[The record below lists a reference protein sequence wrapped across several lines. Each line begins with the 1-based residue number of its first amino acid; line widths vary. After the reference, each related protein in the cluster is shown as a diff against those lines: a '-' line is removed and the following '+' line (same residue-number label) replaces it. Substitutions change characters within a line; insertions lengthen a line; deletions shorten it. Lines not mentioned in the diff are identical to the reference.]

1 MVDFAYPKNTGKIN
15 ISMGKKYVKKR
26 YMHTEIFII
35 YLKYFCRCD
44 GTFHCRD
51 LSDEVDCVEN
61 IFPRSM
67 FSCCDGIQMIIASKQ
82 CDGFSDCE
90 DGSDEF
96 YCNEGKT

>member
-1 MVDFAYPKNTGKIN
+1 MVDFAYPKNTGKMYN
-15 ISMGKKYVKKR
+15 YMGKKYIKN
-26 YMHTEIFII
+26 TEMWKHV
-35 YLKYFCRCD
+35 YHVLKICCRCD

-61 IFPRSM
+61 VFPRSM
-67 FSCCDGIQMIIASKQ
+67 FSCCDGIQMIIASQQ
-82 CDGFSDCE
+82 CDGYSDCE

>member
-1 MVDFAYPKNTGKIN
+1 MVDFAYPKNTGKSN
-15 ISMGKKYVKKR
+15 ISMGKKYVKNTDIL
-26 YMHTEIFII
+26 MHVYYISKIC
-35 YLKYFCRCD
+35 CRCD

-82 CDGFSDCE
+82 CDGYSDCE

>member
-1 MVDFAYPKNTGKIN
+1 MW
-15 ISMGKKYVKKR
+15 
-26 YMHTEIFII
+26 MHVNYIFEIC
-35 YLKYFCRCD
+35 CRCD

-61 IFPRSM
+61 IFTRSM
-67 FSCCDGIQMIIASKQ
+67 FSCCDGLQMIIASKQ
-82 CDGFSDCE
+82 CDGYSDCE

>member
-1 MVDFAYPKNTGKIN
+1 MADFAYPKNTGKIY
-15 ISMGKKYVKKR
+15 ISMGKNTSKIWMQVC
-26 YMHTEIFII
+26 HI
-35 YLKYFCRCD
+35 LKICYRCD

-61 IFPRSM
+61 VFPRSM

-82 CDGFSDCE
+82 CDGYSDCE

-96 YCNEGKT
+96 YCQEGKT